1 MGVAQVNIL
10 ENEMGADPDRSDDE
24 MELVHL

>member
-1 MGVAQVNIL
+1 MEVAQVNIL
-10 ENEMGADPDRSDDE
+10 ENEMSADPDRSDDE